1 MASPTFDETY
11 DSLRKVC
18 DEAQKGLYR
27 LGQIRGRNDLQSE
40 KELRFFVVATSKMI
54 LNHLPCHQLECDA
67 IEHED
72 SRYGVILTRLEN
84 AIGDDEEDPEALSC
98 QEQADKGLCGDCL
111 EPCDT
116 RDDPEAV

>member
-1 MASPTFDETY
+1 MRSPTFDETY
-11 DSLRKVC
+11 DSLIHVAA
-18 DEAQKGLYR
+18 EAQKGLYR

-54 LNHLPCHQLECDA
+54 LNRLPCLQLECDA

-84 AIGDDEEDPEALSC
+84 AIDTDEEDPEALSC
-98 QEQADKGLCGDCL
+98 QDQADKGLCDECQL
-111 EPCDT
+111 QPCDL
-116 RDDPEAV
+116 REDGQ